1 MEKNVKLALLYDIYG
16 NMLTEKQSEAIELYY
31 NEDLSLSEIADVSG
45 ISRQGVRDNI
55 KRAESLLFEYEEK
68 LKIAERLI
76 SIRKKLSVI
85 DSIIDEIESSGESK
99 MLSDNIKLK
108 INKILSIINEISIEN
123 S

>member
-1 MEKNVKLALLYDIYG
+1 
-16 NMLTEKQSEAIELYY
+16 MLTEKQSEAFELYY

-55 KRAESLLFEYEEK
+55 KRAEGLLLEYEDK
-68 LKIAERLI
+68 LKITERFI
-76 SIRKKLSVI
+76 SIIKKLSVI
-85 DSIIDEIESSGESK
+85 DSIIEDIESSGESK
-99 MLSDNIKLK
+99 MLSDSIKLK